1 MGLKKGFV
9 VTAISEV
16 VYKFMSTL
24 YVTVTVR
31 TNAAKA
37 KAKCEAVGNGAFGVM
52 RVTRRNEK
60 ILVFVSRF
68 SIKICFY
75 EAILV

>member
-1 MGLKKGFV
+1 MGSC
-9 VTAISEV
+9 II
-16 VYKFMSTL
+16 
-24 YVTVTVR
+24 R
-31 TNAAKA
+31 TNAA
-37 KAKCEAVGNGAFGVM
+37 KAKCEAVGNGAFGVI

-75 EAILV
+75 EAILN

>member
-1 MGLKKGFV
+1 M
-9 VTAISEV
+9 I
-16 VYKFMSTL
+16 
-24 YVTVTVR
+24 R

-37 KAKCEAVGNGAFGVM
+37 KYEAVGNGGFDVM
-52 RVTRRNEK
+52 RVTRRYEK

-75 EAILV
+75 EAILD

>member
-1 MGLKKGFV
+1 M
-9 VTAISEV
+9 
-16 VYKFMSTL
+16 
-24 YVTVTVR
+24 VR

-37 KAKCEAVGNGAFGVM
+37 KCKAVRNEAFSVM

-68 SIKICFY
+68 NIKVCFY
-75 EAILV
+75 EAILD